1 MSMRTFSVALA
12 LALVA
17 CGSKPAVENKVEQ
30 AKADDRIQC
39 AIGDATEFSDDCAIE
54 RNATSLTLRHAD
66 GGFRRL
72 TLEADGTID
81 TADGAET
88 IAVNAMPD
96 GRTEISVGE
105 DRYRLPS
112 TL

>member
-1 MSMRTFSVALA
+1 MRIFSVALV
-12 LALVA
+12 LTLVA

-30 AKADDRIQC
+30 AKADDRIEC
-39 AIGDATEFSDDCAIE
+39 AIGGVTDFSNDCAIE
-54 RNATSLTLRHAD
+54 RGDGAALTLRHKD

-72 TLEADGTID
+72 MLEADGTID

-88 IAVNAMPD
+88 MTVQPLGD
-96 GRTEISVGE
+96 RRTEITVGA

-112 TL
+112 GL